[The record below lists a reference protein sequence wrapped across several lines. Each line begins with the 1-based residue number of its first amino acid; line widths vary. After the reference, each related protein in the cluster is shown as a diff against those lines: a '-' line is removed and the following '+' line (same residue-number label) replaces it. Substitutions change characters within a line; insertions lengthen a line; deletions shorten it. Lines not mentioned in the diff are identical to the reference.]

1 MVRKKVFDFVGYF
14 DEKMHRFE
22 DTDMWSLGSTSIN
35 YSIYSHKSAAASVA
49 RSLISSKYLHRFSA
63 LNILGAFKKRVLIY
77 SYFFFFLKGVDSK
90 TEYCPVYFTQLAS
103 KLHVL
108 QKGTIH
114 RTRELYINLGNW
126 ACAAALVRAC
136 RGKTKGDLSTCPAW
150 LDLLDHQPVVAGIAT
165 IPYGFPTAVP
175 RAPA

>member
-1 MVRKKVFDFVGYF
+1 L
-14 DEKMHRFE
+14 
-22 DTDMWSLGSTSIN
+22 DTNEIFAFAENAQRRMSN
-35 YSIYSHKSAAASVA
+35 YSILTSLFSIKHFGSFQKKSPDVF
-49 RSLISSKYLHRFSA
+49 I
-63 LNILGAFKKRVLIY
+63 
-77 SYFFFFLKGVDSK
+77 FFFFFKGRGLEDRVLPRA
-90 TEYCPVYFTQLAS
+90 PVYFTQLAS

-165 IPYGFPTAVP
+165 FPYGFPTAVP

>member
-1 MVRKKVFDFVGYF
+1 VFSFAFFILSAHSYDDLRILIDNQGY
-14 DEKMHRFE
+14 
-22 DTDMWSLGSTSIN
+22 
-35 YSIYSHKSAAASVA
+35 SAW
-49 RSLISSKYLHRFSA
+49 KYQ
-63 LNILGAFKKRVLIY
+63 
-77 SYFFFFLKGVDSK
+77 FFFFFFFIIKGVDSK

-108 QKGTIH
+108 QKGTFH

-136 RGKTKGDLSTCPAW
+136 RGKTKGELSTCPAW

>member
-1 MVRKKVFDFVGYF
+1 M
-14 DEKMHRFE
+14 
-22 DTDMWSLGSTSIN
+22 
-35 YSIYSHKSAAASVA
+35 
-49 RSLISSKYLHRFSA
+49 A
-63 LNILGAFKKRVLIY
+63 LW
-77 SYFFFFLKGVDSK
+77 GVDSK
-90 TEYCPVYFTQLAS
+90 TEYCPVYFTLLAS

-108 QKGTIH
+108 QQGTFH

-165 IPYGFPTAVP
+165 FPYGFPTAVP